1 MTASR
6 EFCAH
11 VTDLLSGFGPVA
23 IRRMFGGAG
32 VYREGVMFALVA
44 YDTLYLKVDDT
55 TRADYESAGMGP
67 FTYQGKSEPVSLGY
81 FQAPPETMEDA
92 DMLCD
97 WARKAYG
104 AALRARAAKKK
115 PARDR
120 KTKGRKLDSSS

>member
-23 IRRMFGGAG
+23 IRRRFGGAG
-32 VYREGVMFALVA
+32 VYRDGVMFALVA
-44 YDTLYLKVDDT
+44 YDTLYLKVDGT
-55 TRADYESAGMGP
+55 TRPEYESAGMGP
-67 FTYQGKSEPVSLGY
+67 FTYEGKSEPVSLGY

-97 WARKAYG
+97 WAHKAYG
-104 AALRARAAKKK
+104 VALRAKAGKKK
-115 PARDR
+115 PAAGAQTPR
-120 KTKGRKLDSSS
+120 KRRR